1 MCKNQAERRD
11 THRLREVNHSRA
23 EAAKPPQKGLT
34 MNIRDAQAQLEA
46 EQERLE
52 RELWYKQ
59 QALEYIESL
68 DEEVAEDIDLNE
80 LYRSIEE
87 EAEYNYQRAEENS
100 LRNAWQQD
108 LIDLYRF
115 ER

>member
-1 MCKNQAERRD
+1 MN
-11 THRLREVNHSRA
+11 RE
-23 EAAKPPQKGLT
+23 
-34 MNIRDAQAQLEA
+34 DAMIQMAR

-52 RELWYKQ
+52 RELVMRDKVMDY
-59 QALEYIESL
+59 LIHEVD
-68 DEEVAEDIDLNE
+68 DEDEVDINE
-80 LYRSIEE
+80 LYRSFEE

-108 LIDLYRF
+108 LIDLYRY

>member
-1 MCKNQAERRD
+1 
-11 THRLREVNHSRA
+11 
-23 EAAKPPQKGLT
+23 

-52 RELWYKQ
+52 REMHYKQ
-59 QALEYIESL
+59 KALEIIEDMDE
-68 DEEVAEDIDLNE
+68 DEEIDLNE
-80 LYRSIEE
+80 IYRSIAE

>member
-1 MCKNQAERRD
+1 MTA
-11 THRLREVNHSRA
+11 REI
-23 EAAKPPQKGLT
+23 Q
-34 MNIRDAQAQLEA
+34 
-46 EQERLE
+46 EQLE
-52 RELWYKQ
+52 RELAIKQ
-59 QALEYIESL
+59 KALEYIEENADD
-68 DEEVAEDIDLNE
+68 DEEIDLDE

>member
-1 MCKNQAERRD
+1 MNAQNALERI
-11 THRLREVNHSRA
+11 E
-23 EAAKPPQKGLT
+23 Q
-34 MNIRDAQAQLEA
+34 

-52 RELWYKQ
+52 RELAIKRK
-59 QALEYIESL
+59 AAEYIESL
-68 DEEVAEDIDLNE
+68 DDDEAEEIDLNE
-80 LYRSIEE
+80 LYRSIAE

-108 LIDLYRF
+108 LIDLYRY

>member
-1 MCKNQAERRD
+1 MNAQKAI
-11 THRLREVNHSRA
+11 
-23 EAAKPPQKGLT
+23 EAIA
-34 MNIRDAQAQLEA
+34 R
-46 EQERLE
+46 EQEQLE
-52 RELWYKQ
+52 RELYYKQ
-59 QALEYIESL
+59 KALDYILHEV
-68 DEEVAEDIDLNE
+68 DDGEEVDINE
-80 LYRSIEE
+80 IYRSIAE

>member
-1 MCKNQAERRD
+1 
-11 THRLREVNHSRA
+11 
-23 EAAKPPQKGLT
+23 
-34 MNIRDAQAQLEA
+34 MNIQEARARLEA

-52 RELWYKQ
+52 KEIYYKQ
-59 QALEYIESL
+59 KALEIVENL
-68 DEEVAEDIDLNE
+68 DDDEEINLNE
-80 LYRSIEE
+80 IYQSIAE

>member
-1 MCKNQAERRD
+1 
-11 THRLREVNHSRA
+11 
-23 EAAKPPQKGLT
+23 
-34 MNIRDAQAQLEA
+34 MNAQAAIQRIAE

-52 RELWYKQ
+52 KELYYKQ
-59 QALEYIESL
+59 KALEIIIEL
-68 DEEVAEDIDLNE
+68 DEDEDINLNE
-80 LYRSIEE
+80 IYQSIAE

>member
-1 MCKNQAERRD
+1 MN
-11 THRLREVNHSRA
+11 RE
-23 EAAKPPQKGLT
+23 
-34 MNIRDAQAQLEA
+34 DAMIQMAR

-52 RELWYKQ
+52 RELAMRDKVMDY
-59 QALEYIESL
+59 LIHEVD
-68 DEEVAEDIDLNE
+68 DEDEVDINE
-80 LYRSIEE
+80 LYRSFEE
-87 EAEYNYQRAEENS
+87 EAQENYRRAEENS

>member
-1 MCKNQAERRD
+1 MN
-11 THRLREVNHSRA
+11 REDA
-23 EAAKPPQKGLT
+23 MIQMAK
-34 MNIRDAQAQLEA
+34 

-52 RELWYKQ
+52 RELAMRDKVMDY
-59 QALEYIESL
+59 LIHEVD
-68 DEEVAEDIDLNE
+68 DEDEVDINE
-80 LYRSIEE
+80 LYRFFEE
-87 EAEYNYQRAEENS
+87 EAQENYRRAEENS

>member
-1 MCKNQAERRD
+1 
-11 THRLREVNHSRA
+11 
-23 EAAKPPQKGLT
+23 
-34 MNIRDAQAQLEA
+34 MNIYDAQAKLEA
-46 EQERLE
+46 EQEQLE
-52 RELWYKQ
+52 REMYYKQ
-59 QALEYIESL
+59 KALEIIEDMDE
-68 DEEVAEDIDLNE
+68 DEEIDLNE
-80 LYRSIEE
+80 IYRSIAE

>member
-1 MCKNQAERRD
+1 MNAKNA
-11 THRLREVNHSRA
+11 
-23 EAAKPPQKGLT
+23 
-34 MNIRDAQAQLEA
+34 LEHIEQ

-52 RELWYKQ
+52 RELAIKQ
-59 QALEYIESL
+59 KAAEYIESL
-68 DEEVAEDIDLNE
+68 DDDEAEDIDLNE
-80 LYRSIEE
+80 LYRSIAE

-108 LIDLYRF
+108 LIDLYRY

>member
-1 MCKNQAERRD
+1 MTA
-11 THRLREVNHSRA
+11 REI
-23 EAAKPPQKGLT
+23 Q
-34 MNIRDAQAQLEA
+34 
-46 EQERLE
+46 EQLE
-52 RELWYKQ
+52 RELAIKQ
-59 QALEYIESL
+59 KALEYIEENADE
-68 DEEVAEDIDLNE
+68 DEEIDLDE

>member
-1 MCKNQAERRD
+1 
-11 THRLREVNHSRA
+11 
-23 EAAKPPQKGLT
+23 
-34 MNIRDAQAQLEA
+34 MNIYEAQAKLEA

-52 RELWYKQ
+52 REMYYKQ
-59 QALEYIESL
+59 KALEIIEDMDE
-68 DEEVAEDIDLNE
+68 DEEIDLNE
-80 LYRSIEE
+80 IYRSIAEE
-87 EAEYNYQRAEENS
+87 TEYNYQRAEENS

>member
-1 MCKNQAERRD
+1 MNAQNALERI
-11 THRLREVNHSRA
+11 E
-23 EAAKPPQKGLT
+23 Q
-34 MNIRDAQAQLEA
+34 

-52 RELWYKQ
+52 HELAIKRK
-59 QALEYIESL
+59 AAEYIESL
-68 DEEVAEDIDLNE
+68 DDDEAEDIDLNE
-80 LYRSIEE
+80 LYRSIAE

-108 LIDLYRF
+108 LIDLYRY

>member
-1 MCKNQAERRD
+1 MN
-11 THRLREVNHSRA
+11 REDA
-23 EAAKPPQKGLT
+23 MIQMAK
-34 MNIRDAQAQLEA
+34 

-52 RELWYKQ
+52 QELAMRDKVMDY
-59 QALEYIESL
+59 LIHEVD
-68 DEEVAEDIDLNE
+68 DEDEVDINE
-80 LYRSIEE
+80 LYRSFEE
-87 EAEYNYQRAEENS
+87 KAQENYRRAEENS

>member
-1 MCKNQAERRD
+1 MTA
-11 THRLREVNHSRA
+11 REI
-23 EAAKPPQKGLT
+23 Q
-34 MNIRDAQAQLEA
+34 
-46 EQERLE
+46 EQLE
-52 RELWYKQ
+52 RELAIKQ
-59 QALEYIESL
+59 KALEYIEENADE
-68 DEEVAEDIDLNE
+68 DEEIDLNE

-108 LIDLYRF
+108 LIDLYSF